1 MEVKKNV
8 KAGKTAAPINNHNQK
23 AARRL
28 KVKTDGKAGQ
38 IRPILTAC
46 LIMTPCQPP
55 E

>member
-28 KVKTDGKAGQ
+28 KVNTNAKAGQ
-38 IRPILTAC
+38 NLLPVLTC
-46 LIMTPCQPP
+46 LIMTLCQPP

>member
-8 KAGKTAAPINNHNQK
+8 KAGKTAAPINKHNQK

-28 KVKTDGKAGQ
+28 KVKTDIKAGLA
-38 IRPILTAC
+38 RPVLTC
-46 LIMTPCQPP
+46 PIITQCQPP